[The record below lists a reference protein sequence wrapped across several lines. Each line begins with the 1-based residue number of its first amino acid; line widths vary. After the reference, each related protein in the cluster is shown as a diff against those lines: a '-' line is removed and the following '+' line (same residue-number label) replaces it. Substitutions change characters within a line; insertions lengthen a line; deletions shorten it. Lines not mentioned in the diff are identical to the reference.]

1 MSSTAPASNQDKG
14 KGKQTCRRQQA
25 IIAAH
30 WATQV
35 RPPDGASPLLA
46 LRLGVLRHEAKKA
59 LAVLKIHK
67 CDCIDCRR
75 PIPKIGDKNKHGEVP
90 GVRNE

>member
-1 MSSTAPASNQDKG
+1 MASDSNKSNQAAGEG
-14 KGKQTCRRQQA
+14 KRSCKRQQA

-35 RPPDGASPLLA
+35 RRPDGASPLLA
-46 LRLGVLRHEAKKA
+46 LRLSVLQYEAKKA
-59 LAVLKIHK
+59 LRSLKIHH

-75 PIPKIGDKNKHGEVP
+75 PVPKIGDKNKHGE
-90 GVRNE
+90 RK

>member
-1 MSSTAPASNQDKG
+1 MASDSMKSNQAAGEG
-14 KGKQTCRRQQA
+14 KRSCKRQQA

-46 LRLGVLRHEAKKA
+46 SRLGVLRHEAKKA
-59 LAVLKIHK
+59 LKVLRQHV

-75 PIPKIGDKNKHGEVP
+75 PVPKIGDKNKHGE
-90 GVRNE
+90 RT

>member
-1 MSSTAPASNQDKG
+1 MASDSKKSNQAAGEG
-14 KGKQTCRRQQA
+14 KRSCKRQQA

-46 LRLGVLRHEAKKA
+46 SSLGILRHEAKQA
-59 LAVLKIHK
+59 LKVLKSHH
-67 CDCIDCRR
+67 CNCIDCRR
-75 PIPKIGDKNKHGEVP
+75 PVPKIGDRNKHGE
-90 GVRNE
+90 

>member
-1 MSSTAPASNQDKG
+1 MASDSKKSNQSAG
-14 KGKQTCRRQQA
+14 EGKQTCKRQQA

-46 LRLGVLRHEAKKA
+46 LRLAVLRHEAKQA
-59 LAVLKIHK
+59 LKVLRQHA
-67 CDCIDCRR
+67 CNCIDCRR
-75 PIPKIGDKNKHGEVP
+75 RMPKIGDRNKHGE
-90 GVRNE
+90 RQ

>member
-1 MSSTAPASNQDKG
+1 MASDSKKSNQAAGEG
-14 KGKQTCRRQQA
+14 KRSCKRQQA

-35 RPPDGASPLLA
+35 RRPDGASPLLA

-59 LAVLKIHK
+59 LAALKIHK
-67 CDCIDCRR
+67 CDCIDCTR
-75 PIPKIGDKNKHGEVP
+75 PIPKIGDKNKHGE
-90 GVRNE
+90 RT